1 MSGLSEVLKQ
11 LGDKMVLKNREGQR
25 PIRAFIQP
33 VPTREEVIPGEK
45 TAIGW
50 VDHCLWSYTGM
61 EEVQPGDILVW
72 LKTPYRVRTSRAYYV
87 AVSCTIGG
95 PLWRKRGR
103 RRNERAGSD
112 SHGSADSAEG
122 RGH

>member
-33 VPTREEVIPGEK
+33 VPTREEVIPG
-45 TAIGW
+45 
-50 VDHCLWSYTGM
+50 
-61 EEVQPGDILVW
+61 

-87 AVSCTIGG
+87 GG
-95 PLWRKRGR
+95 KLHHWWASLEEAR
-103 RRNERAGSD
+103 EA
-112 SHGSADSAEG
+112 AE
-122 RGH
+122 

>member
-72 LKTPYRVRTSRAYYV
+72 
-87 AVSCTIGG
+87 
-95 PLWRKRGR
+95 
-103 RRNERAGSD
+103 RNERAGSD

>member
-1 MSGLSEVLKQ
+1 MSGLSEVLKH

-61 EEVQPGDILVW
+61 EE
-72 LKTPYRVRTSRAYYV
+72 
-87 AVSCTIGG
+87 AVLFHEIAAAVDDQRQQ
-95 PLWRKRGR
+95 RK
-103 RRNERAGSD
+103 
-112 SHGSADSAEG
+112 
-122 RGH
+122 